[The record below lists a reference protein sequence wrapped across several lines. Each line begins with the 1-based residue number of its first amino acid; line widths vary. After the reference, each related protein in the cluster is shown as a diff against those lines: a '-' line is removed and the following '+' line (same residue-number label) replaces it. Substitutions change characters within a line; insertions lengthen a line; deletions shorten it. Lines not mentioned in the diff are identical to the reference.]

1 MSEEEEIL
9 EKLKE
14 IFKTTGTPIE
24 VKGMTGEEIL
34 EALKEIG
41 DSYESNRFIK

>member
-1 MSEEEEIL
+1 MVIVMSNEEEIL

-14 IFKTTGTPIE
+14 IFITTGTPIKVE
-24 VKGMTGEEIL
+24 SMGAKEIL

-41 DSYESNRFIK
+41 DSDESN